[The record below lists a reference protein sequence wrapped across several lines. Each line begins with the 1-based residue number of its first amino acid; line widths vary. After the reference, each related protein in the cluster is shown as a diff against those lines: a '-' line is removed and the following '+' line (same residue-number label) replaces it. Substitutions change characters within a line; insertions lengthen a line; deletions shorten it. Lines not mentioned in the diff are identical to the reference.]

1 MLEVKQGQVWEI
13 YSPLATN
20 WGRAKVVE
28 VVNGR
33 ARLRY
38 QLVPDQVTPPFHP
51 LVHAKPTNI
60 GSAAL
65 RDSEGVRAMRG
76 RLALDAARAMAEAK
90 CVDAGS
96 L

>member
-20 WGRAKVVE
+20 WSRAKVVE

-38 QLVPDQVTPPFHP
+38 QLVPDQVT
-51 LVHAKPTNI
+51 
-60 GSAAL
+60 
-65 RDSEGVRAMRG
+65 
-76 RLALDAARAMAEAK
+76 
-90 CVDAGS
+90 CDAGEMTRHPEKYRLVS
-96 L
+96 DA